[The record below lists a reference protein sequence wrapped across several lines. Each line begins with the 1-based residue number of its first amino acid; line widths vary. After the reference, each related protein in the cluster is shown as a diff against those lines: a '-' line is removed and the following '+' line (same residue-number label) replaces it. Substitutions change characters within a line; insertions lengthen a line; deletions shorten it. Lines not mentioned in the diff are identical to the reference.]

1 MTTGTDYP
9 VHARV
14 ISFGET
20 RLAGGTKWAFTEVE
34 CEVNGEAVT
43 YSAISFVKE
52 KLLAGQS
59 YELLIRPNRQK
70 AEHPEY
76 EDSIQE
82 VVATLPSDGSIAPP
96 VAPKA
101 PPQPKPLPQTQP
113 QTPQPPR
120 GFLPPDTASRW
131 REFNTNARSASFVGR
146 DYAGFLKDLVI
157 AGRLDQDGEMVVV
170 TKDIVKG
177 WFAEGTDIFWN
188 NYNVYPPQDIYG
200 DLFDNTANKEATD
213 GKG

>member
-20 RLAGGTKWAFTEVE
+20 RQPGGSKFAFTQVE

-43 YSAISFVKE
+43 YSVISFVKE
-52 KLLAGQS
+52 KLSEGQS
-59 YELLIRPNRQK
+59 YELMIRPNPQK

-76 EDSIQE
+76 EDRIQD
-82 VVATLPSDGSIAPP
+82 VVATLPGDGSTPPP
-96 VAPKA
+96 VAPK
-101 PPQPKPLPQTQP
+101 PKPQPQTQP

-120 GFLPPDTASRW
+120 AFLPPDTASRW

-200 DLFDNTANKEATD
+200 DLFDNSADEEATYVI
-213 GKG
+213 

>member
-1 MTTGTDYP
+1 MTTQPGDYP

-20 RLAGGTKWAFTEVE
+20 RQPGGTKWAFTEVE

-76 EDSIQE
+76 EDRIQD
-82 VVATLPSDGSIAPP
+82 VVATLPGDGSTAPP
-96 VAPKA
+96 VAPK
-101 PPQPKPLPQTQP
+101 PKPQPQTQP
-113 QTPQPPR
+113 QIPQPPR

-131 REFNTNARSASFVGR
+131 REFNTHARTASMNAKDMARI
-146 DYAGFLKDLVI
+146 YADLVI
-157 AGRLDQDGEMVVV
+157 AGRFDNEGEQVVV
-170 TKDIVKG
+170 TKNMVQEWVTEEYGRYWI
-177 WFAEGTDIFWN
+177 
-188 NYNVYPPQDIYG
+188 NYGSYPPQDIYG
-200 DLFDNTANKEATD
+200 DLFENSANKEAN
-213 GKG
+213 

>member
-1 MTTGTDYP
+1 MTTGTDFA

-20 RLAGGTKWAFTEVE
+20 RQPGGTKWAFTEVE

-82 VVATLPSDGSIAPP
+82 VVATLPGDGSTPPP
-96 VAPKA
+96 VTPKA
-101 PPQPKPLPQTQP
+101 KPQAQA
-113 QTPQPPR
+113 PQPPR

-131 REFNTNARSASFVGR
+131 REFNTHARTASMNAKDMARI
-146 DYAGFLKDLVI
+146 YADLVI
-157 AGRLDQDGEMVVV
+157 AGRFDNEGEQVVV
-170 TKDIVKG
+170 TKSMVQEWVTEEYFRYWD
-177 WFAEGTDIFWN
+177 
-188 NYNVYPPQDIYG
+188 NYNTYPPQDIYG
-200 DLFDNTANKEATD
+200 DLFDNSANKEAN
-213 GKG
+213 

>member
-1 MTTGTDYP
+1 MTTGTDFA

-20 RLAGGTKWAFTEVE
+20 RQPGGTKWAFTEVE

-82 VVATLPSDGSIAPP
+82 VVATLPGDGSTPPP
-96 VAPKA
+96 VAPK
-101 PPQPKPLPQTQP
+101 PKPQPQTQP

-120 GFLPPDTASRW
+120 AFLPPDTASRW

-170 TKDIVKG
+170 NKDIVQG

-188 NYNVYPPQDIYG
+188 NYNAYPPQDIYG
-200 DLFDNTANKEATD
+200 DMFENSANQEAN
-213 GKG
+213 